1 MTEVHE
7 RRSKR

>member
-7 RRSKR
+7 TNNDI